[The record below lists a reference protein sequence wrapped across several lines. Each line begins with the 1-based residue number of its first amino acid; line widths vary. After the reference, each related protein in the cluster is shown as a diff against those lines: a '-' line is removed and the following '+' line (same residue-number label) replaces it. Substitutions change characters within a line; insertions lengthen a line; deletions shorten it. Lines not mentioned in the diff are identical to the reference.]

1 MTKPSDADQP
11 TIERQQLTTWAVM
24 PGGKDIRLDLSTPDG
39 KPGSIVFSF
48 DALSSLLMTLPRML
62 QAALDARCSDGSLR
76 VTQVLG
82 SWRIEQAQGD
92 PNLIL
97 KLSTQ
102 DGFEVAFALNGSDAD
117 SLGAA
122 LVATSCTRKAH
133 PTMRAH

>member
-1 MTKPSDADQP
+1 
-11 TIERQQLTTWAVM
+11 M
-24 PGGKDIRLDLSTPDG
+24 PGGKDIRLDLSTADG

-48 DALSSLLMTLPRML
+48 DTLSGLLMTLPRML

-76 VTQVLG
+76 VAQVLG
-82 SWRIEQAQGD
+82 GWRIEQARGD

-102 DGFEVAFALNGSDAD
+102 DGFEVVFALNGSDAD

-122 LVATSCTRKAH
+122 LVATSCTTEAH
-133 PTMRAH
+133 PTVRAH